1 MSYDKT
7 VATARETPIGDES
20 HLVPEPA
27 PHDGGGRP
35 HHPPH
40 PSPAYRPF
48 VPDNDDVTGA
58 HPTVENRLGRAFLAF
73 EDPRATAER
82 QPFLARDLRDRAIRC
97 HIPVQDHEVAVLLQ
111 WIGERS
117 HDVLSSKI
125 HACICEVFRQR
136 VPRDG

>member
-7 VATARETPIGDES
+7 VAAARETPIGDES

-27 PHDGGGRP
+27 PHDGGGRTQHLAHSGP
-35 HHPPH
+35 T
-40 PSPAYRPF
+40 YRPL
-48 VPDNDDVTGA
+48 VPDDDDVTGA
-58 HPTVENRLGRAFLAF
+58 NRTVQDRLRRAFLAF

-82 QPFLARDLRDRAIRC
+82 QPFLARDLCDRSVRC

-136 VPRDG
+136 V